1 MKEFVECK
9 ASTWYESLSCRE
21 WKNLIP

>member
-9 ASTWYESLSCRE
+9 ASTWYESLSYRE